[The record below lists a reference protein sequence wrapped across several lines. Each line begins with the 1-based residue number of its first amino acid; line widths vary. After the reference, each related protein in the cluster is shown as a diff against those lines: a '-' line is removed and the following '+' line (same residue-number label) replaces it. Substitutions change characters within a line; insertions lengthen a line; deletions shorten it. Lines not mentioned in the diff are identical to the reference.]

1 MNKVVQF
8 LDELIVEACS
18 QGASD
23 IHLSPSPSGFTVSYR
38 IDGQLTERVTYG
50 EETPY
55 EELISRLKVVAKMNM
70 AQRLLP
76 QDGHFQRQVE
86 GRLID
91 LRVAIIPSID
101 GEAAVLR
108 LFDREKNRYDLN
120 DLGLE
125 KELSD
130 QLTASVNEP
139 SGMILVA
146 GPIGSGKTTTL
157 YALLARLAKAGKKIM
172 TIEDPV
178 ESRIEG
184 AIQVCVNERSG
195 LTFAK
200 GLKAIV
206 RHDPDVIMIGEIR
219 DGETARI
226 AVSAAVLGHV
236 VLATIH
242 AESAMLAV
250 ERLLHLDVER
260 YQLALAFNCVL
271 AQRLIP
277 RASGKG
283 RVGIFEAIKPSIDF
297 KRHILT
303 SDGLLNDS
311 LDGLWSDGE
320 KKIARGL
327 ISKEA
332 LVRELPAK
340 RRKILPLPTK
350 WLDEKDCRHVLETMQ
365 EVSL

>member
-1 MNKVVQF
+1 MSRVVTF
-8 LDELIVEACS
+8 LDELICQACTI
-18 QGASD
+18 GASD
-23 IHLSPSPSGFTVSYR
+23 IHLAPLQQGFSVTYR
-38 IDGQLTERVTYG
+38 VDGQLREKKCYD

-55 EELISRLKVVAKMNM
+55 SELISRLKVVAKMNL

-76 QDGHFQRQVE
+76 QDGHFQQEVD

-91 LRVAIIPSID
+91 LRVAIIPSMD

-108 LFDREKNRYDLN
+108 LFDRNRQRFELD

-125 KELSD
+125 GELSN
-130 QLTASVNEP
+130 QLIAAVNEP

-146 GPIGSGKTTTL
+146 GPIGSGKTTTI
-157 YALLARLAKAGKKIM
+157 YALLTRLAKAGKKIM

-184 AIQVCVNERSG
+184 AIQVCVNERAG
-195 LTFAK
+195 LSFAK

-219 DGETARI
+219 DAETARI

-242 AESAMLAV
+242 AETAMLAV

-260 YQLALAFNCVL
+260 YQLAVAFNCVI
-271 AQRLIP
+271 AQRLVP
-277 RASGKG
+277 KAKGKG
-283 RVGIFEAIKPSIDF
+283 RVGIFEAIRPSLDF

-303 SDGLLNDS
+303 SDGLLNDD
-311 LDGLWSDGE
+311 LDGLWSDGM
-320 KKIARGL
+320 KKVARGL
-327 ISKEA
+327 VKKEA
-332 LVRELPAK
+332 LGRELPAK
-340 RRKILPLPTK
+340 RRKVLPLPTK
-350 WLDEKDCRHVLETMQ
+350 WMDEMDCRRELESMQ